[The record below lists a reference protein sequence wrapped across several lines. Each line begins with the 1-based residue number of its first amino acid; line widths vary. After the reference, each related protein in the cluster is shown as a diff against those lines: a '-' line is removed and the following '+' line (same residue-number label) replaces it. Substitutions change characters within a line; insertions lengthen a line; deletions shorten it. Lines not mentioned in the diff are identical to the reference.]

1 MIHTCAVITFI
12 NDTDIPLCMMSLDL
26 FMLLLMIILTNVVG
40 VWVESLS
47 PSQYMGY
54 TTILYVDHPI
64 TIYMDCHHHHTCMDP
79 HYHMW
84 ATALYIDMS
93 VLTGA
98 GESGKSTIVKQMK
111 ILHKDGYSDQ

>member
-1 MIHTCAVITFI
+1 MGEVSRCVGRKFI
-12 NDTDIPLCMMSLDL
+12 AFTIYGLHYYTVHGPSHHY
-26 FMLLLMIILTNVVG
+26 IYG
-40 VWVESLS
+40 LS
-47 PSQYMGY
+47 PS
-54 TTILYVDHPI
+54 P
-64 TIYMDCHHHHTCMDP
+64 CMDP